1 MGQWLNK
8 VFSILLFFIFL
19 GQIIFAQENN
29 NQQNKDYKDQD
40 QFKNFYKRRKII
52 SAWQIN
58 QLKTGALVVRLKT
71 NKNVIGALNSRG
83 QIRQAQDKALETY
96 VINKN
101 TMRAYLNNYNFSKLY
116 FILSSSSDSLLNGAR
131 SGIFLD
137 TNLQVD
143 PTIKMTE
150 TFYLIAERDY
160 SYNSSIGFVPQDS
173 ANFVKER
180 GNPVREM
187 GAVIKNKYGH
197 QLKAPFPYIIKDKV
211 ITAFVPFVL
220 PITVIKYVFELIE
233 QQEAFKKQHNNST
246 DVINGVIDK
255 QLSYPNL
262 AIIVSQ
268 LNSNLREYYQA
279 TPPPDL
285 SRVDAE
291 TKKFLY

>member
-1 MGQWLNK
+1 MGQWLNRAI
-8 VFSILLFFIFL
+8 SIFLFFIFSA
-19 GQIIFAQENN
+19 QIISSQENSN
-29 NQQNKDYKDQD
+29 SKNEDYKDQD
-40 QFKNFYKRRKII
+40 QFKNFYKRRKLIG
-52 SAWQIN
+52 AWQIN

-71 NKNVIGALNSRG
+71 NKKQIEALNARG
-83 QIRQAQDKALETY
+83 QTKQAQDKALETY

-131 SGIFLD
+131 TGIFLD

-143 PTIKMTE
+143 PTIKMAE
-150 TFYLIAERDY
+150 GFYLIAERDY
-160 SYNSSIGFVPQDS
+160 SYNSSIGFVTQDS

-187 GAVIKNKYGH
+187 GVVIKNKYGH

-211 ITAFVPFVL
+211 VTALVPFVL
-220 PITVIKYVFELIE
+220 PITVIKYVFQLIEE
-233 QQEAFKKQHNNST
+233 QQEFKKQHANAS
-246 DVINGVIDK
+246 DVINGNIDK

-268 LNSNLREYYQA
+268 LNINLREYYQA

-285 SRVDAE
+285 SRVDPE
-291 TKKFLY
+291 IKKFLY